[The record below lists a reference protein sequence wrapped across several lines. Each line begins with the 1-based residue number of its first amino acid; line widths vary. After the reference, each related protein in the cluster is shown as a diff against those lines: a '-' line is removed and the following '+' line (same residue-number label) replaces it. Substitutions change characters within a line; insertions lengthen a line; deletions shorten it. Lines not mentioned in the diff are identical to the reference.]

1 MAAGN
6 DPTAEGHTAPAING
20 QTVCTEAE
28 RQSRFPAK
36 RHSEPDG
43 LHRRTVTIVPS
54 FQQEIM
60 RMLSNSLLIFMLLSY
75 HTARKNASAG
85 KNSQKNAPGMVC
97 EMPGAYRAAG
107 GKCSLHRMKKSD
119 ILNHSISPGRRPV
132 DCPPNCLY
140 SSTGW
145 RKMHPTGADR
155 RDTRRRTALYR
166 Q

>member
-6 DPTAEGHTAPAING
+6 APTAKGHPAPAAIG

-36 RHSEPDG
+36 RHNEPDG

-60 RMLSNSLLIFMLLSY
+60 RMLSNSLLIFMFLSY
-75 HTARKNASAG
+75 HRARKNASAG
-85 KNSQKNAPGMVC
+85 KNSQKNAPGTVC

-107 GKCSLHRMKKSD
+107 RKCSLHRMKKSD
-119 ILNHSISPGRRPV
+119 ILCDSISPGRRPV
-132 DCPPNCLY
+132 GCPPNCLY
-140 SSTGW
+140 SSTGA

-166 Q
+166 R

>member
-43 LHRRTVTIVPS
+43 LHRRVLRLCQAFSRRSCACSQAPFLFLW
-54 FQQEIM
+54 FQFSIRRGKTQAPVKI
-60 RMLSNSLLIFMLLSY
+60 R
-75 HTARKNASAG
+75 RKTP
-85 KNSQKNAPGMVC
+85 PGTVC

-132 DCPPNCLY
+132 DCPPSCLY